1 MFGKDFKNCFKD
13 LELVVGSLDIF
24 VFTVILLKLNLESE
38 FKWIVN
44 TNKTLLDVFFVLV
57 YSAGVTERVTILQ
70 R

>member
-38 FKWIVN
+38 FK
-44 TNKTLLDVFFVLV
+44 
-57 YSAGVTERVTILQ
+57 
-70 R
+70 